1 MKKTTTFLLI
11 LGLIFCLTQTSFG
24 QGVDDAYLIN
34 APAQNGISQAVIYI
48 SVNDTSNVSSFVV
61 KVGTQDGFSDLFNY
75 TFSYIPYGSLPNGY
89 TYSRLGNLV
98 SCRIGGITETSIY
111 FGEVIIVD
119 TNGLQGNPIKFI
131 TN

>member
-1 MKKTTTFLLI
+1 MKKTPTLLLI
-11 LGLIFCLTQTSFG
+11 LGLMFCLTQSSYG

-34 APAQNGISQAVIYI
+34 APAQNGITQAVIYI
-48 SVNDTSNVSSFVV
+48 TVNDTSNVSSIIV

-75 TFSYIPYGSLPNGY
+75 TFSYIPLGSLPNGY
-89 TYSRLGNLV
+89 TYSRVGNVV
-98 SCRIGGITETSIY
+98 SCKIGGITENSIY

-119 TNGLQGNPIKFI
+119 TNGLQGSPIKFI

>member
-1 MKKTTTFLLI
+1 MKKTPTLLLI
-11 LGLIFCLTQTSFG
+11 LGLMFCLTQSSYG

-34 APAQNGISQAVIYI
+34 APAQNGIKQAVIYI
-48 SVNDTSNVSSFVV
+48 TVNDTSNISSIIV

-75 TFSYIPYGSLPNGY
+75 TFSYIPLGSLPNGY
-89 TYSRLGNLV
+89 TYSRVGNVV
-98 SCRIGGITETSIY
+98 SCKIGGITENSIY

-119 TNGLQGNPIKFI
+119 TNGLQGSPIKFI